1 MSQVA
6 HTKLK
11 MPLNGRSFNQD
22 SNDNPKTSYIKELVD
37 PEHQLFH
44 HRIQSCSYNLDRH
57 HLSRVLI
64 DNMIHH
70 NGIGISANQIG
81 IWERAFAMVRDLENN
96 EVMVCFNPRII
107 KSYSEEVEMEE
118 GCLSY
123 PELFLKVKRPDK
135 IVVKYEDEDK
145 KTHKLKLQGLASR
158 VFQHEYD
165 HMEGID
171 FTQRT

>member
-1 MSQVA
+1 MI
-6 HTKLK
+6 T
-11 MPLNGRSFNQD
+11 PR
-22 SNDNPKTSYIKELVD
+22 TSYIKELVE

-96 EVMVCFNPRII
+96 EVMVCFNPRIV

-123 PELFLKVKRPDK
+123 PELFLKIKRPDK

>member
-1 MSQVA
+1 MITPRA
-6 HTKLK
+6 T
-11 MPLNGRSFNQD
+11 F
-22 SNDNPKTSYIKELVD
+22 IKELVE

-57 HLSRVLI
+57 HLTKVLI

-123 PELFLKVKRPDK
+123 PELFLKIKRPDK

-145 KTHKLKLQGLASR
+145 KTHKIKLQGLASR

>member
-1 MSQVA
+1 MI
-6 HTKLK
+6 T
-11 MPLNGRSFNQD
+11 
-22 SNDNPKTSYIKELVD
+22 PKTSYIKELVE

-44 HRIQSCSYNLDRH
+44 HRIQSCSYNLNRQE
-57 HLSRVLI
+57 LSRILI

-70 NGIGISANQIG
+70 QGIGISANQIG

-96 EVMVCFNPRII
+96 EVIVCFNPRIV

-123 PELFLKVKRPDK
+123 PELFLKIKRPDK

-145 KTHKLKLQGLASR
+145 KIHKIKLQGLASR

>member
-1 MSQVA
+1 MITPRA
-6 HTKLK
+6 T
-11 MPLNGRSFNQD
+11 F
-22 SNDNPKTSYIKELVD
+22 IKELVD
-37 PEHQLFH
+37 PEHQFFH

-81 IWERAFAMVRDLENN
+81 IWERGFAMVRDLENN

-123 PELFLKVKRPDK
+123 PELFLKIKRPDK

-145 KTHKLKLQGLASR
+145 KTHKMKLQGLASR

>member
-1 MSQVA
+1 MITPRA
-6 HTKLK
+6 T
-11 MPLNGRSFNQD
+11 F
-22 SNDNPKTSYIKELVD
+22 IKELVE

-123 PELFLKVKRPDK
+123 PELFLKIKRPDK
-135 IVVKYEDEDK
+135 IIVKYEDEDK
-145 KTHKLKLQGLASR
+145 KTHKIKLQGLASR

>member
-1 MSQVA
+1 MITPRA
-6 HTKLK
+6 T
-11 MPLNGRSFNQD
+11 F
-22 SNDNPKTSYIKELVD
+22 IKDLVE

-44 HRIQSCSYNLDRH
+44 HRINSCSYNLDRH

-81 IWERAFAMVRDLENN
+81 IWERAFAMVRDLENS
-96 EVMVCFNPRII
+96 EVMVCFNPRIV

-123 PELFLKVKRPDK
+123 PELFLKIKRPDK
-135 IVVKYEDEDK
+135 IIVKYEDEDK

>member
-1 MSQVA
+1 MITPRA
-6 HTKLK
+6 T
-11 MPLNGRSFNQD
+11 F
-22 SNDNPKTSYIKELVD
+22 IKELVE

-44 HRIQSCSYNLDRH
+44 HQIQSCSYNLDRH

-81 IWERAFAMVRDLENN
+81 IWERAFAMVRDLEHQ

-107 KSYSEEVEMEE
+107 KSYTEEVEMEE

-123 PELFLKVKRPDK
+123 PELFLKIKRPDR

-145 KTHKLKLQGLASR
+145 KVHKMKLQGLASR

>member
-1 MSQVA
+1 MI
-6 HTKLK
+6 T
-11 MPLNGRSFNQD
+11 
-22 SNDNPKTSYIKELVD
+22 PKTSYIKELVE

-57 HLSRVLI
+57 HLSKVLI

-70 NGIGISANQIG
+70 EGIGISANQIG
-81 IWERAFAMVRDLENN
+81 IWERAFAMVRDIENN
-96 EVMVCFNPRII
+96 EVMVCFNPRIV
-107 KSYSEEVEMEE
+107 KSYSEEIEMEE

-123 PELFLKVKRPDK
+123 PDLFLKIKRPDK
-135 IVVKYEDEDK
+135 IVVKYEDADK
-145 KTHKLKLQGLASR
+145 KTHKIKLQGLASR

>member
-1 MSQVA
+1 MITPRV
-6 HTKLK
+6 
-11 MPLNGRSFNQD
+11 D
-22 SNDNPKTSYIKELVD
+22 YIKELVK

-44 HRIQSCSYNLDRH
+44 HRIDSCSYNLDRH
-57 HLSRVLI
+57 HLSRVLV

-70 NGIGISANQIG
+70 QGIGISANQIG
-81 IWERAFAMVRDLENN
+81 ISERAFAMIRDLEHN
-96 EVMVCFNPRII
+96 EIIVCFNPRIV
-107 KSYSEEVEMEE
+107 KSYTEEVEMEE

-123 PELFLKVKRPDK
+123 PEVFLKIKRPDK
-135 IVVKYEDEDK
+135 IIVKYEDADK
-145 KTHKLKLQGLASR
+145 KNHKMKLEGLASR

>member
-1 MSQVA
+1 MI
-6 HTKLK
+6 T
-11 MPLNGRSFNQD
+11 
-22 SNDNPKTSYIKELVD
+22 PKTSYIKELVD

-70 NGIGISANQIG
+70 EGIGISANQIG

-96 EVMVCFNPRII
+96 EVIVCFNPRII

-145 KTHKLKLQGLASR
+145 KTHKMKLEGLASR

>member
-1 MSQVA
+1 MITPRA
-6 HTKLK
+6 T
-11 MPLNGRSFNQD
+11 F
-22 SNDNPKTSYIKELVD
+22 IKELVE

-44 HRIQSCSYNLDRH
+44 HRINSCSYNLDRH
-57 HLSRVLI
+57 HLSRVLV

-123 PELFLKVKRPDK
+123 PELFLKIKRPDK

-145 KTHKLKLQGLASR
+145 KTHKIKLQGLASR

>member
-1 MSQVA
+1 MITPRA
-6 HTKLK
+6 T
-11 MPLNGRSFNQD
+11 F
-22 SNDNPKTSYIKELVD
+22 IKELVD

-70 NGIGISANQIG
+70 EGIGISANQIG

-145 KTHKLKLQGLASR
+145 KTHKMKLEGLASR

>member
-1 MSQVA
+1 MI
-6 HTKLK
+6 T
-11 MPLNGRSFNQD
+11 
-22 SNDNPKTSYIKELVD
+22 PKTSYIKELVE

-81 IWERAFAMVRDLENN
+81 IWERAFAMVRDIENN

-135 IVVKYEDEDK
+135 IIVKYEDEDK
-145 KTHKLKLQGLASR
+145 KTHKIKLEGLASR

>member
-1 MSQVA
+1 MITPRA
-6 HTKLK
+6 T
-11 MPLNGRSFNQD
+11 F
-22 SNDNPKTSYIKELVD
+22 IKELVD

-81 IWERAFAMVRDLENN
+81 IWERAFAMVRDIENN
-96 EVMVCFNPRII
+96 EVMVCFNPRIM

-123 PELFLKVKRPDK
+123 PELFLKIKRPDK
-135 IVVKYEDEDK
+135 IIVKYEDEDK

>member
-1 MSQVA
+1 MEMFS
-6 HTKLK
+6 T
-11 MPLNGRSFNQD
+11 MITPRTTF
-22 SNDNPKTSYIKELVD
+22 IKELVE

-44 HRIQSCSYNLDRH
+44 HRINSCSYNLDRH

-81 IWERAFAMVRDLENN
+81 IWERAFAMIRDVENN
-96 EVMVCFNPRII
+96 EVMVCFNTRII
-107 KSYSEEVEMEE
+107 KSYTEEVEMEE

-123 PELFLKVKRPDK
+123 PELFLKIKRPDK

>member
-1 MSQVA
+1 MITPRA
-6 HTKLK
+6 T
-11 MPLNGRSFNQD
+11 F
-22 SNDNPKTSYIKELVD
+22 IKDLVK

-44 HRIQSCSYNLDRH
+44 HRINSCSYNLDRH

-123 PELFLKVKRPDK
+123 PELFLKIKRPDK
-135 IVVKYEDEDK
+135 IIVMYEDEDK
-145 KTHKLKLQGLASR
+145 KTHKIKLQGLASR

>member
-1 MSQVA
+1 MITPRA
-6 HTKLK
+6 T
-11 MPLNGRSFNQD
+11 F
-22 SNDNPKTSYIKELVD
+22 IKELVE

-96 EVMVCFNPRII
+96 EVMVCFNPRIV

-123 PELFLKVKRPDK
+123 PELFLKIKRPDK

-145 KTHKLKLQGLASR
+145 KTHKIKLQGLASR

>member
-1 MSQVA
+1 MITPRATFV
-6 HTKLK
+6 
-11 MPLNGRSFNQD
+11 
-22 SNDNPKTSYIKELVD
+22 KELVE

-81 IWERAFAMVRDLENN
+81 IWERAFAMVRDLENS
-96 EVMVCFNPRII
+96 EVMVCFNPRIV
-107 KSYSEEVEMEE
+107 KSYAEEVEMEE

-123 PELFLKVKRPDK
+123 PDLFLKIKRPDK
-135 IVVKYEDEDK
+135 IVVKDEDEDK

>member
-1 MSQVA
+1 MITPRA
-6 HTKLK
+6 T
-11 MPLNGRSFNQD
+11 F
-22 SNDNPKTSYIKELVD
+22 IKELVE

-44 HRIQSCSYNLDRH
+44 HQIQSCSYNLNRH
-57 HLSRVLI
+57 ELSKILV

-70 NGIGISANQIG
+70 EGIGISANQIG

-96 EVMVCFNPRII
+96 EVMVCFNPRIV

-123 PELFLKVKRPDK
+123 PELFLKIKRPDK
-135 IVVKYEDEDK
+135 IIVKYEDEDK
-145 KTHKLKLQGLASR
+145 KLHKIKLEGLASR

>member
-1 MSQVA
+1 MATISIRI
-6 HTKLK
+6 L
-11 MPLNGRSFNQD
+11 MIR
-22 SNDNPKTSYIKELVD
+22 ELVK

-44 HRIQSCSYNLDRH
+44 HPITSCSYNLDRNF
-57 HLSRVLI
+57 LSKTLI
-64 DNMIHH
+64 ENMIHY

-81 IWERAFAMVRDLENN
+81 IWERAFAMVRDIEHN
-96 EVMVCFNPRII
+96 EIMVCFNPRII
-107 KSYSEEVEMEE
+107 KTYAEEVEMEE

-123 PELFLKVKRPDK
+123 PKLFLKIKRPDR
-135 IVVKYEDEDK
+135 IVVKYEDVDK
-145 KTHKLKLQGLASR
+145 KTHKVKLQGVASR

>member
-1 MSQVA
+1 MITPRA
-6 HTKLK
+6 T
-11 MPLNGRSFNQD
+11 F
-22 SNDNPKTSYIKELVD
+22 IKDLVE

-44 HRIQSCSYNLDRH
+44 HRINSCSYNLDRH

-81 IWERAFAMVRDLENN
+81 IWERAFAMIRDLEHQ
-96 EVMVCFNPRII
+96 EIIVCFNPRII
-107 KSYSEEVEMEE
+107 KSYTEEVEMEE

-123 PELFLKVKRPDK
+123 PELFLKIKRPDK

-145 KTHKLKLQGLASR
+145 KTHKIKLEGLASR

>member
-1 MSQVA
+1 MITPRA
-6 HTKLK
+6 T
-11 MPLNGRSFNQD
+11 F
-22 SNDNPKTSYIKELVD
+22 IKDLVK

-44 HRIQSCSYNLDRH
+44 HRINSCSYNLDRH
-57 HLSRVLI
+57 HLSRVLV

-70 NGIGISANQIG
+70 QGIGISANQIG

-96 EVMVCFNPRII
+96 EVIVCFNPRIV

-123 PELFLKVKRPDK
+123 PELFLKIKRPDK

-145 KTHKLKLQGLASR
+145 KTHKMKLQGLASR

>member
-1 MSQVA
+1 MI
-6 HTKLK
+6 T
-11 MPLNGRSFNQD
+11 
-22 SNDNPKTSYIKELVD
+22 PKTTYIKELVE

-96 EVMVCFNPRII
+96 EVMVCFNPRIV

-123 PELFLKVKRPDK
+123 PELFLKIKRPDK

-145 KTHKLKLQGLASR
+145 KTHKMKLEGLASR

>member
-1 MSQVA
+1 MITPRA
-6 HTKLK
+6 T
-11 MPLNGRSFNQD
+11 F
-22 SNDNPKTSYIKELVD
+22 IKELVE

-70 NGIGISANQIG
+70 EGIGISANQIG
-81 IWERAFAMVRDLENN
+81 IWERAFAMIRDLENN
-96 EVMVCFNPRII
+96 EVMVCFNPRIV
-107 KSYSEEVEMEE
+107 KSYSQEVEMEE

-123 PELFLKVKRPDK
+123 PELFLKIKRPDK

>member
-1 MSQVA
+1 MITPRA
-6 HTKLK
+6 TFIKKLV
-11 MPLNGRSFNQD
+11 
-22 SNDNPKTSYIKELVD
+22 E

-64 DNMIHH
+64 DNMIYHE
-70 NGIGISANQIG
+70 GIGISANQIG

-123 PELFLKVKRPDK
+123 PELFLKIKRPDK

-145 KTHKLKLQGLASR
+145 NSHKLKLQGLASR